1 MSRTIRYFATNRDR
15 ERLGN
20 RFQANERIK
29 LQEGGY
35 HWVDTDRCM
44 AQYLGTTDPTFIPLE
59 AVVQDSKQE
68 VLAVM
73 LADASIRQVVIGIHG
88 FNVPLHGAIT
98 SFSLLAEAVQQEIAR
113 AGALLVMTPEEFN
126 MAAGREKIVFIGFSW
141 PSDGSVLAYQ
151 SDRNEATQS
160 TAALANLIGLIR
172 TKNPSTKVSVIA
184 HSMGNFLT
192 CTMLSDL
199 VNRLHWPAQA
209 YEQDPRGAAL
219 KKRLER
225 RRDDANG
232 NLIQEQDDS
241 FLDLYIMLAPDVERR
256 EVTQCGKVEVQD
268 GRLAANGQL
277 EYNGPFYGGLKHL
290 VGHTHLFYS
299 RHDNA
304 LKASVLE
311 KEALRE
317 PLSKLKERLTG
328 TDLQRRWESS
338 LGLNPLPSLAPPNMT
353 GHNATLLTNRPI
365 DHGDYFDAPQII
377 REIAGLLLDKPVES
391 ETSGG
396 TFSP

>member
-1 MSRTIRYFATNRDR
+1 MGRTIRYFATNRDR

-20 RFQANERIK
+20 RFQEKERIR
-29 LQEGGY
+29 LQDGGY

-44 AQYLGTTDPTFIPLE
+44 AQYLGSTDPTFIPLE
-59 AVVQDSKQE
+59 AVIQDSQQE
-68 VLAVM
+68 VLAEM
-73 LADASIRQVVIGIHG
+73 LADPSIRQVVIGIHG

-98 SFSLLAEAVQQEIAR
+98 SFSLLAEAVQQEVAR
-113 AGALLVMTPEEFN
+113 QGGLLVMTPEEFG

-141 PSDGSVLAYQ
+141 PSDGSLLAYQ

-172 TKNPSTKVSVIA
+172 SRNPSTKVSVIA
-184 HSMGNFLT
+184 HSMGNYLT

-199 VNRLHWPAQA
+199 VNKLHWPRQA
-209 YEQDPRGAAL
+209 YEQTPIGEAL
-219 KKRLER
+219 RKRLER
-225 RRDDANG
+225 RRKNDRG
-232 NLIQEQDDS
+232 ELIQEDDDS

-256 EVTQCGKVEVQD
+256 EVTQCGKVELQD
-268 GRLAANGQL
+268 GRVAITGQL

-299 RHDNA
+299 RHDSA

-328 TDLQRRWESS
+328 PDLERRWESS

-377 REIAGLLLDKPVES
+377 RAIARILLVCRP
-391 ETSGG
+391 
-396 TFSP
+396 